1 MFQNMD
7 YIYEVYKEKSFSR
20 AAKNLYLSQS
30 SLSLTVKS
38 AEKRIGMEIF
48 DRSQNPIRL
57 TEFGE
62 HYIRAVEEIRGIE
75 SRLENYI
82 YDTNHLKMGSIS
94 IGAGNFFAT
103 YLVPPAVSAFREKYP
118 NIQMKL
124 IEGRTLDLAEELN
137 KGNIDA
143 LLTNGSLDSSAF
155 ASRILFKE
163 HMVLAVPRRFFKVP
177 PSAASLLTGEIL
189 MDDRLFEE
197 RPGACL
203 DNFLEVPFI
212 SLRPG
217 NDSRIR
223 WERLFAS
230 AHKKPKVLLELDQ
243 SSTAFSMAVSGIGA
257 CMVGDTIAKYRG
269 ISDSIWLYKLE
280 GPEAE
285 RNVVAYTKEKEYIS
299 RAMEEFIRILACGR
313 NDIYKNK

>member
-94 IGAGNFFAT
+94 IGAGNF
-103 YLVPPAVSAFREKYP
+103 LPPIWCLLQCQLF
-118 NIQMKL
+118 
-124 IEGRTLDLAEELN
+124 GRS
-137 KGNIDA
+137 IP
-143 LLTNGSLDSSAF
+143 
-155 ASRILFKE
+155 IFK
-163 HMVLAVPRRFFKVP
+163 
-177 PSAASLLTGEIL
+177 
-189 MDDRLFEE
+189 
-197 RPGACL
+197 
-203 DNFLEVPFI
+203 
-212 SLRPG
+212 
-217 NDSRIR
+217 
-223 WERLFAS
+223 
-230 AHKKPKVLLELDQ
+230 
-243 SSTAFSMAVSGIGA
+243 
-257 CMVGDTIAKYRG
+257 
-269 ISDSIWLYKLE
+269 
-280 GPEAE
+280 
-285 RNVVAYTKEKEYIS
+285 
-299 RAMEEFIRILACGR
+299 
-313 NDIYKNK
+313 